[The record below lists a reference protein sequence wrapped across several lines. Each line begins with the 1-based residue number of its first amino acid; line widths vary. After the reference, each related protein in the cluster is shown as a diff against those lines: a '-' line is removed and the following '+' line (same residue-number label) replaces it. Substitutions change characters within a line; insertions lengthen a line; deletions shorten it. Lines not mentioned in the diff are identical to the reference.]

1 MTAVKFPEE
10 MQNEWLFASTIG
22 FLLDV
27 FVYHTFSLFLKAIMK
42 FLLSISMGTDKST
55 LALGTARS
63 LDAASCAFAGIY
75 QV

>member
-1 MTAVKFPEE
+1 
-10 MQNEWLFASTIG
+10 MQNEWLFAASIG

-42 FLLSISMGTDKST
+42 FLLSISLGTDKST